1 MVLNTAVSEYSVLL
15 KQEYT
20 GHFPLNIKNALCEII
35 LYSLQD
41 FSMSVLVSVCEIYVL
56 VRLLEYETS

>member
-20 GHFPLNIKNALCEII
+20 GHFQLNLKNALCEII
-35 LYSLQD
+35 INIIRDLL
-41 FSMSVLVSVCEIYVL
+41 MSVLVSVCEIYVL
-56 VRLLEYETS
+56 VRLSEYGTS